1 MQRKF
6 QASQGYIV
14 KVYAKIGGQGRKE
27 EEEEEEG
34 GEIGELILKT
44 KSHIWFPLLK
54 ILA

>member
-1 MQRKF
+1 M
-6 QASQGYIV
+6 V

-44 KSHIWFPLLK
+44 KSHI
-54 ILA
+54 